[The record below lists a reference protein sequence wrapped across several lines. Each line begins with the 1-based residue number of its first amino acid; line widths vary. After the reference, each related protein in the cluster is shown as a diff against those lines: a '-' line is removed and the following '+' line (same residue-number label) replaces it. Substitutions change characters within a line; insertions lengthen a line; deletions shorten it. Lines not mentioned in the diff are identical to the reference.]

1 LNRKIKGF
9 YTMAEENAVLAEAM
23 NILQAELEA
32 EPSSGAAG
40 GVVQTAGPDIPAL
53 PEQVAVVM
61 STGKAKET
69 IGVQLTHEQVKRLSD
84 KDVEK
89 YTKRYEA
96 HVGSKTTNSLI
107 DSLIFLATKVVGM
120 TVNIK
125 DIDAY
130 QKELRNDYIIN
141 NELSNL
147 AGNLALKC
155 GWFLAAAN
163 AALITTKHIDFDR
176 LLDKS
181 AEVTLEEIPQQSSTT
196 SEELQ
201 TNPQ

>member
-1 LNRKIKGF
+1 
-9 YTMAEENAVLAEAM
+9 MDAEDLSLTEAM
-23 NILQAELEA
+23 NLLQTELEA
-32 EPSSGAAG
+32 EPSSGAADG
-40 GVVQTAGPDIPAL
+40 QTAGPEIPAL
-53 PEQVAVVM
+53 REQLAVLV
-61 STGKAKET
+61 SRGKAKET

-89 YTKRYEA
+89 YIKRYETY
-96 HVGSKTTNSLI
+96 VGSKTTESLI
-107 DSLIFLATKVVGM
+107 DSFILLATKAVGM
-120 TVNIK
+120 AVNIK
-125 DIDAY
+125 DIDSY

-155 GWFLAAAN
+155 GRFLAAAN
-163 AALITTKHIDFDR
+163 VALITAKHIDFDS

-181 AEVTLEEIPQQSSTT
+181 AKATLEEIPQNSLNRSLPSTNA
-196 SEELQ
+196 EELQ

>member
-1 LNRKIKGF
+1 
-9 YTMAEENAVLAEAM
+9 M
-23 NILQAELEA
+23 
-32 EPSSGAAG
+32 
-40 GVVQTAGPDIPAL
+40 VQTAGPDIPAL
-53 PEQVAVVM
+53 REQLAVLV
-61 STGKAKET
+61 SKGKAKET

-89 YTKRYEA
+89 YTKCYEA
-96 HVGSKTTNSLI
+96 HVGSKTTDSLI
-107 DSLIFLATKVVGM
+107 DSLIVLATKAVGM

-155 GWFLAAAN
+155 GRFHAAAN
-163 AALITTKHIDFDR
+163 AALITTKHIDFDGV
-176 LLDKS
+176 LDKI
-181 AEVTLEEIPQQSSTT
+181 AEVTLEEIPKQSSTT
-196 SEELQ
+196 AEELP